1 MVTAQGA
8 WHPQEGSIGWS
19 VGGDGVRPGLLE
31 SMMPEVNTER
41 RQRLAGGEGAEAAEM
56 V

>member
-19 VGGDGVRPGLLE
+19 WGGDGVRPGLLE
-31 SMMPEVNTER
+31 NVTPELNTER